1 MSFRAIQMKIVSRE
15 MLVELTSTWR
25 AQNKSIVFTNGCFD
39 ILHFG
44 HIAYLSKARS
54 LGDKLIIGI
63 NSDNSVNRLKG
74 KGRPIQDEISRAIVI
89 SALEMVDAV
98 VIFEEDNPFEL
109 IKAIVPDVLV
119 KGGDWEV
126 QDIIGSDIVLKNGG
140 KVMSLSYEQG
150 YSTTAIER
158 KIKDNPE

>member
-1 MSFRAIQMKIVSRE
+1 MKIVSRE

-119 KGGDWEV
+119 KGGDWEI

>member
-1 MSFRAIQMKIVSRE
+1 MKIVSRE